1 MTAVA
6 TWVIRASFVLAICSA
21 WVNVCAARR
30 VRSPLFAA
38 IAALSVIYVAGYGWL
53 LAHPGERAV
62 WSEVMSGVALVAWP
76 LVWIGPALRSAH
88 RQTRFEHALNNLTES
103 SPVAI

>member
-6 TWVIRASFVLAICSA
+6 TWVIRASVILAACSA

-30 VRSPLFAA
+30 VRSSLFAA
-38 IAALSVIYVAGYGWL
+38 IGALSAIYVAGYMWL
-53 LAHPGERAV
+53 LAHPAQRAA

-88 RQTRFEHALNNLTES
+88 RQARFEHALNNITES